1 MLYLAKKD
9 TEGSS
14 TKGVEEE
21 NEKERRVDGEED
33 VAERDKVD
41 GGAEKGERERQGCGS
56 EGT

>member
-1 MLYLAKKD
+1 MLNLAKKD

-21 NEKERRVDGEED
+21 SEKERSVDGEED
-33 VAERDKVD
+33 VAKRDEV
-41 GGAEKGERERQGCGS
+41 AEKGERERQSCTS